1 MPAVTK
7 KRAKDMGVPTS
18 AAPQKDQQKTVST
31 GAERDYGV
39 SQQIIW
45 DLVSISNH
53 LEEMRRCWARL
64 FGLSGPQWLIL
75 MAINELDQGAGISVN
90 DVSAKVHAMST
101 FVTKQTKI
109 LEKEGMITRVPS
121 ASDARVVLM
130 SLSDEARVRMSKVSE
145 RWDALHM
152 FMFSDFDA
160 SAWRDVKH
168 KLELL
173 KKRSKIAA
181 QRVNED
187 L

>member
-1 MPAVTK
+1 MPAAPK
-7 KRAKDMGVPTS
+7 KRIKVVGKPVSSVPRD
-18 AAPQKDQQKTVST
+18 AAPK
-31 GAERDYGV
+31 GASPAADRDYGI

-75 MAINELDQGAGISVN
+75 MAIDDLDLGSGVSVN
-90 DVSAKVHAMST
+90 DVSTKVHAVST
-101 FVTKQTKI
+101 FVTKQTKM
-109 LEKEGMITRVPS
+109 LEKHGLVSRVGS
-121 ASDARVVLM
+121 SSDARVVLM
-130 SLSDEARVRMSKVSE
+130 SLTEEARERIAKVSAQ
-145 RWDALHM
+145 WDALHT

-181 QRVNED
+181 QRVNEE